1 LPTIWRAA
9 AAKLSNAI
17 GLTHPATRFRAAAQP
32 IVGKPDS
39 YGLRPESKAG
49 RCRSPRLCRRRGI
62 DRSPASAEGAELN
75 RSPASAEGA
84 ELNQSTASAE
94 GVGVWLAD
102 DLARSGSKT
111 VECHMPDTPRP

>member
-9 AAKLSNAI
+9 AAKPSNAI

-49 RCRSPRLCRRRGI
+49 RCRSP
-62 DRSPASAEGAELN
+62 ASAEGAELN

-84 ELNQSTASAE
+84 ELNQSPASAE

-111 VECHMPDTPRP
+111 VERNWPDTPRHPI